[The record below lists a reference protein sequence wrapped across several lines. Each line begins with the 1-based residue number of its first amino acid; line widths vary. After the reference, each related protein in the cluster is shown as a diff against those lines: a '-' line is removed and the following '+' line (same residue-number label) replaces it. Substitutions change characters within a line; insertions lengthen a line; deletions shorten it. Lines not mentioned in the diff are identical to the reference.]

1 MSIGYVS
8 LSYEQTTAGE
18 LVRQNGF
25 NTVPLSA
32 TYGSIDGQE
41 TEVRFADSTEAQDL
55 LRQIDM
61 YLQDVPAQRL
71 TGSYYFSDFEDGSWL
86 TVHYHNTSGQ
96 DYYLTLTDE
105 KLHAGPSAWQGD
117 RTEYHIPQ
125 EIDWD
130 YINSLM
136 APL

>member
-1 MSIGYVS
+1 M
-8 LSYEQTTAGE
+8 
-18 LVRQNGF
+18 
-25 NTVPLSA
+25 
-32 TYGSIDGQE
+32 
-41 TEVRFADSTEAQDL
+41 RFADSTEAQDL
-55 LRQIDM
+55 LRQIDT

-125 EIDWD
+125 KIDWD
-130 YINSLM
+130 CIDSLM
-136 APL
+136 DPL